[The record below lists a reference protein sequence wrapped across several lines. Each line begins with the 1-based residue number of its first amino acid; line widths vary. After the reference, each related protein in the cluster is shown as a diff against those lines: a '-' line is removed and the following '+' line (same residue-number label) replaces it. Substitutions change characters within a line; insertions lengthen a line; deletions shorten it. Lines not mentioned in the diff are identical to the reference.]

1 MAPVLRVCIL
11 ALLALGPPPST
22 GASANQTEDS
32 PPLVAPLG
40 ITFSEVQVGP
50 EVASGF
56 KNTLEKTARLAFA
69 NEAGLTLYSRT
80 GPDDAARCENDCADW
95 KPLAPANGV
104 NGEGSW
110 AIVRH
115 GDGAAQWAY
124 KGRPVYTYAKDDA
137 VGEAAREG
145 KDGVWRAVL
154 VDLTSVGQLPDGVTV
169 QAMDQAAGHIL
180 ADDDGM
186 PLYVF
191 SGKHMRSAGACAPSP
206 CGDWLPVTAPA
217 LAPPVGAFTLA
228 EYEPGIRQW
237 ALNGVPLYRYAQDV
251 RPGDVKGAGVDPATR
266 PALVARYFMPAEAAI
281 RPNHFGGFSLVSA
294 SGMTLYTRDSAGAG
308 SGQNLRTGTHGSP
321 AIGRAL
327 GAAACDESCAR
338 IWPPLLAPPDALAAG
353 YWTPIR
359 RGDGA
364 MQWAYQG
371 YALYT
376 YTGDKAPGDINGF
389 DIYQYAA
396 VGETIGV
403 GSTGGVHIAGVPPSD
418 GLSQMHW
425 RAVVP

>member
-11 ALLALGPPPST
+11 AFWILGPPPT
-22 GASANQTEDS
+22 GARAGQPDDS

-50 EVASGF
+50 AVASGF

-69 NEAGLTLYSRT
+69 NEAGLTLYARS
-80 GPDDAARCENDCADW
+80 DDQPRCEGDCAADW
-95 KPLAPANGV
+95 KPLAPAMGV
-104 NGEGSW
+104 NGEGLW
-110 AIVRH
+110 TIVRR
-115 GDGAAQWAY
+115 GDGGAQWAY
-124 KGRPVYTYAKDDA
+124 KGRPVYTYAGDDA
-137 VGEAAREG
+137 MGDARGEG
-145 KDGVWRAVL
+145 KDGVWHAVL
-154 VDLTSVGQLPDGVTV
+154 VDPTPVGPLPDGVTV
-169 QAMDQAAGHIL
+169 RAMDQAAGHIL

-186 PLYVF
+186 PIYVF
-191 SGKHMRSAGACAPSP
+191 SGNHTRSAGACAPSP
-206 CGDWLPVTAPA
+206 CGDWLPVTAPE
-217 LAPPVGAFTLA
+217 LAHPVGAFTLT

-237 ALNGVPLYRYAQDV
+237 AFKGVPLYRYAQDV
-251 RPGDVKGAGVDPATR
+251 RPGDEKGGGVDPATR

-281 RPNHFGGFSLVSA
+281 RPNHFGGYSLTSPG
-294 SGMTLYTRDSAGAG
+294 GMTLYTRDSAGAG

-338 IWPPLLAPPDALAAG
+338 TWPPLLAPAGALASG
-353 YWTPIR
+353 YWAPIR

-371 YALYT
+371 YALYA
-376 YTGDKAPGDINGF
+376 YSGDKAPGDINGF

-403 GSTGGVHIAGVPPSD
+403 GSTGGVHIAGVPASD